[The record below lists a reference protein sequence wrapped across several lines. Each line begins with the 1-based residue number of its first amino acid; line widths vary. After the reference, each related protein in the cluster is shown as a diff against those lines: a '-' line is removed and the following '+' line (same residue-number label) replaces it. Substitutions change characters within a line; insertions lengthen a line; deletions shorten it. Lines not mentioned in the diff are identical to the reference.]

1 MNPSMKYLIF
11 CIVFLLGTPLI
22 YAQEDALINSIKI
35 KLPTTS
41 LFNKGAITKAVE
53 IPIVTKL
60 DAATKLKAVIDIKSD
75 HWNTVVY
82 NPYKNTSVQFPLKLQ
97 FTDSM
102 YASPISRKKVITS
115 RYGWR
120 RGRPHQGIDIDL
132 VTGDSVV
139 SVLAG
144 VVRFAKYSS
153 GHGKTV
159 VVRHYNGLETTYA
172 HLSRIAVKP
181 NDTIAKGEYLG
192 KGGNTGNS
200 RGSHLHLVAS
210 YKGEYIHPEYLF
222 DFSESNTIRAK
233 ELWVTQK
240 WTQARFH
247 NSRRESKVSILTSE
261 EAAIASIIRQDKVYV
276 VKKGDT
282 LYGISR
288 RNNMSISKICNTN
301 AIKKTAPLRIGQKLV
316 LEL

>member
-1 MNPSMKYLIF
+1 MRYIVF
-11 CIVFLLGTPLI
+11 CIAFICSASLNFI
-22 YAQEDALINSIKI
+22 FAQEDTLSTSSLKI
-35 KLPTTS
+35 KLPNTN
-41 LFNKGAITKAVE
+41 LFIKDIAVEEVE
-53 IPIVTKL
+53 IPIKSQIDSVPM
-60 DAATKLKAVIDIKSD
+60 VDIKSEYWD
-75 HWNTVVY
+75 TTVY
-82 NPYKNTSVQFPLKLQ
+82 NPYRNTLVQFPLQLK
-97 FTDSM
+97 FTDST
-102 YASPISRKKVITS
+102 YSSPVAHKKVITS

-139 SVLAG
+139 SILDG
-144 VVRFAKYSS
+144 IVRFARYSS

-172 HLSRIAVKP
+172 HLSHIGVKA
-181 NDTIAKGEYLG
+181 NDTISKGGYLG

-210 YKGEYIHPEYLF
+210 FKGEYIHPEYLF
-222 DFSESNTIRAK
+222 DFSESNMIRAQ
-233 ELWVTQK
+233 ELWVTHE
-240 WTQARFH
+240 WTRARFH
-247 NSRRESKVSILTSE
+247 NSRRVSKVNLLTTK
-261 EAAIASIIRQDKVYV
+261 EAALASLVKQKKVYV

-288 RNNMSISKICNTN
+288 RNNLSVSKICNVN
-301 AIKKTAPLRIGQKLV
+301 AIKKTTPLKIGQKLV

>member
-1 MNPSMKYLIF
+1 MRNTFF
-11 CIVFLLGTPLI
+11 CIAFICITTLSF
-22 YAQEDALINSIKI
+22 AQQDSLINTIKI
-35 KLPTTS
+35 KLPTTT
-41 LFNKGAITKAVE
+41 LFNKIMAENEVE
-53 IPIVTKL
+53 IPITAHN
-60 DAATKLKAVIDIKSD
+60 DSIIDIKAEYWD
-75 HWNTVVY
+75 IYNY
-82 NPYKNTSVQFPLKLQ
+82 NPYREAIVQFPLHLK
-97 FTDSM
+97 FTDSV
-102 YASPISRKKVITS
+102 YASPVSHPKVITS

-139 SVLAG
+139 TVLDG
-144 VVRFAKYSS
+144 IVRFAKYSS

-172 HLSRIAVKP
+172 HLSHIAVKA
-181 NDTIAKGEYLG
+181 NDTVAKGQYLG

-222 DFSESNTIRAK
+222 DFSPNNAIRAQ
-233 ELWVTQK
+233 ELWVTQE
-240 WTQARFH
+240 WTHPRYH
-247 NSRRESKVSILTSE
+247 NSKRVSKVNVLTSE
-261 EAAIASIIRQDKVYV
+261 EAAFASLIKKKKIYV
-276 VKKGDT
+276 VQKGDT

-288 RNNMSISKICNTN
+288 RNNLSISKICDVN
-301 AIKKTAPLRIGQKLV
+301 AITKSTPLKIGQKLV

>member
-1 MNPSMKYLIF
+1 MRYIVF
-11 CIVFLLGTPLI
+11 CIAFICSTTLTF
-22 YAQEDALINSIKI
+22 AQQDSLANSITLT
-35 KLPTTS
+35 LPTTS
-41 LFNKGAITKAVE
+41 LFNKGVIIEEIE
-53 IPIVTKL
+53 IPIVNQSGS
-60 DAATKLKAVIDIKSD
+60 AIDIKAD
-75 HWNTVVY
+75 HWDTTVY
-82 NPYKNTSVQFPLKLQ
+82 NPYRNTVVQFPLQLK
-97 FTDSM
+97 FTDST
-102 YASPISRKKVITS
+102 YSSPVSHKKVITS

-139 SVLAG
+139 SMLDG
-144 VVRFAKYSS
+144 IVRFAKYSS
-153 GHGKTV
+153 GHGKTI

-172 HLSRIAVKP
+172 HLSHIKVKA
-181 NDTIAKGEYLG
+181 NDTISKGQYIG

-210 YKGEYIHPEYLF
+210 YKGEYIHPEYIF
-222 DFSESNTIRAK
+222 DFSPNNTIRAQ

-240 WTQARFH
+240 WTHARFH
-247 NSRRESKVSILTSE
+247 NSRRVSKVNILTSK
-261 EAAIASIIRQDKVYV
+261 EAAMASLITQQEVYV

-288 RNNMSISKICNTN
+288 RNNLSISKICNTN
-301 AIKKTAPLRIGQKLV
+301 AIKKTAPLKIGQKLV

>member
-1 MNPSMKYLIF
+1 MKYFLF
-11 CIVFLLGTPLI
+11 CIAFLCSTTLTL
-22 YAQEDALINSIKI
+22 AQQDSVANSIKI

-41 LFNKGAITKAVE
+41 LFHIDALIQEIE
-53 IPIVTKL
+53 IPIIKTS
-60 DAATKLKAVIDIKSD
+60 DSVIEKVDIKAD
-75 HWNTVVY
+75 HWNTTVY
-82 NPYKNTSVQFPLKLQ
+82 NPYRNTLVQFPLQLK
-97 FTDSM
+97 FTDST
-102 YASPISRKKVITS
+102 YASPVSHKKVITS

-139 SVLAG
+139 SVLEG
-144 VVRFAKYSS
+144 IVRFAKYSS
-153 GHGKTV
+153 GHGKTI

-172 HLSRIAVKP
+172 HLSHIAVKA
-181 NDTIAKGEYLG
+181 NDSISKGGYIG

-222 DFSESNTIRAK
+222 DFSPTNAIRAE
-233 ELWVTQK
+233 ELWVTQQ
-240 WTQARFH
+240 WTHARFH
-247 NSRRESKVSILTSE
+247 NSKRVSNVNVLTSE
-261 EAAIASIIRQDKVYV
+261 EAALASVIKQQKVYV

-288 RNNMSISKICNTN
+288 RNNLSISKICNAN
-301 AIKKTAPLRIGQKLV
+301 AINKTATLKIGQKLV
-316 LEL
+316 L

>member
-1 MNPSMKYLIF
+1 MKYIVF
-11 CIVFLLGTPLI
+11 CITFMCFATFTF
-22 YAQEDALINSIKI
+22 AQNASLSKGLKI
-35 KLPTTS
+35 KLPTTK
-41 LFNKGAITKAVE
+41 LNKGFINDEIE
-53 IPIVTKL
+53 IPMISSLDSVTKSNL
-60 DAATKLKAVIDIKSD
+60 AVDIKSEFWD
-75 HWNTVVY
+75 TTVY
-82 NPYKNTSVQFPLKLQ
+82 NPYKNEVVHYPLRLN
-97 FTDSM
+97 FTDST
-102 YASPISRKKVITS
+102 YAAPVSHKKVITS

-139 SVLAG
+139 SVLDG

-159 VVRHYNGLETTYA
+159 VVRHFNGLETTYA
-172 HLSRIAVKP
+172 HLSDIAVKA
-181 NDTIAKGEYLG
+181 NDTVSKGQFVG

-210 YKGEYIHPEYLF
+210 YKGEYIHPEYIF
-222 DFSESNTIRAK
+222 DFSPANAIRAE
-233 ELWVTQK
+233 ELWVTLE
-240 WTQARFH
+240 WTRAQFH
-247 NSRRESKVSILTSE
+247 NSRRVSKVKVLTTK
-261 EAAIASIIRQDKVYV
+261 EAALVSSVKQKTVYV

-288 RNNMSISKICNTN
+288 RNNLSVSRICTTN
-301 AIKKTAPLRIGQKLV
+301 AIKKTAPLKIGQKLV